1 MTGVLAPPANLSLHH
16 QVGTSLEQQIFVYTF
31 QYTFKRGLKAVQ
43 ATENK
48 FDTKIILKTSIILP
62 V

>member
-31 QYTFKRGLKAVQ
+31 QYTFKRGLKA
-43 ATENK
+43 ENK